1 MYKQGLIFGKFMPVH
16 AGHLALIDF
25 AATHCQHLIVSMSF
39 MPTDPISP
47 ALRFAWLQQ
56 IFKNRPEIEV
66 VQELDDFHD
75 DSLPLWEAT
84 KLWAAFIHSRFPEI
98 EVFFCSE
105 SYGEPLSLHLGLPCV
120 YFDKAR
126 LQVPVSATQIR
137 ANPFDYWAFIPA
149 EVRPYFVKKI
159 CLYGPESTG
168 KSTLSEA
175 LAQHYDTVFVPEMAR
190 KMLTSNDFTIDDII
204 TIGEAQTQE
213 VITQT
218 RVANKLLFC
227 DTDLITT
234 QIYAQNY
241 FGEIPAQLVHLEGQ
255 IQYDYYFLLA
265 PDLPWEADNLRDLG
279 HRREEMFALFKNKL
293 DIRQLPYQIVK
304 GSWQERFEAIK
315 QIVNQLFYLR

>member
-1 MYKQGLIFGKFMPVH
+1 MYKKGLIFGKFMPVH

-25 AATHCQHLIVSMSF
+25 AATHCQQLIVSMSF

-149 EVRPYFVKKI
+149 VVRPYFVKKT

-213 VITQT
+213 VIAQT

-234 QIYAQNY
+234 QIYAQHY

-279 HRREEMFALFKNKL
+279 HRREEMFAIFKNEL
-293 DIRQLPYQIVK
+293 DIRQLSYQIIK
-304 GSWQERFEAIK
+304 GSWQQRFEAIK
-315 QIVNQLFYLR
+315 QTVNQIFY

>member
-1 MYKQGLIFGKFMPVH
+1 MYKKGLIFGKFMPVH
-16 AGHLALIDF
+16 TGHLALIDF
-25 AATHCQHLIVSMSF
+25 AATHCQHLVVSMSF
-39 MPTDPISP
+39 TPNDPITP
-47 ALRFAWLQQ
+47 ALRFAWLQE

-84 KLWAAFIHSRFPEI
+84 KLWAAFIRSRFPEI

-105 SYGEPLSLHLGLPCV
+105 TYGEPLSLHLSLPCV

-126 LQVPVSATQIR
+126 QQVPVSATQIR

-149 EVRPYFVKKI
+149 VVRPYFVKKI

-175 LAQHYDTVFVPEMAR
+175 LAQHYNTTFTPEVAR
-190 KMLTSNDFTIDDII
+190 KMLISNDFTIDDII

-218 RVANKLLFC
+218 RLANKLLFC

-234 QIYAQNY
+234 QIYARHY
-241 FGEIPAQLVHLEGQ
+241 FGEIPAQLVHLERQ

-279 HRREEMFALFKNKL
+279 HRREEMFDIFKNEL
-293 DIRQLPYQIVK
+293 DIRQLPYQVVK

-315 QIVNQLFYLR
+315 QTVNQLFHSR